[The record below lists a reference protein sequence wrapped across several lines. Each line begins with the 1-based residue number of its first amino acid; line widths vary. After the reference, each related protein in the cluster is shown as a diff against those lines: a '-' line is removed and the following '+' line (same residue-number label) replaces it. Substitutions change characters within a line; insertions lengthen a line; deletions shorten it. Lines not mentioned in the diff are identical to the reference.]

1 MMTARSCNAL
11 IVLFCA
17 GFMASAQAT
26 RPANP
31 LGNGP
36 EVVQAGRKLFNATC
50 TGCHGIDG
58 GEGSRGPE
66 LGGTRRYF
74 RLSEGAI
81 FGVVK
86 NGIPGTAMPNMGLAD
101 NDAWRIV
108 AFIRNLRGTASDN
121 LVPGDAEHGMV
132 IFKGKGKCQQCHMI
146 RGEGGTIGPDLS
158 SIGAQ
163 VSLAHLREELTQN
176 LPIPPGYVPVR
187 LVGPKGEVVS
197 GIAKNDDDFSIQI
210 LDENNNLHLYDK
222 SSLRS
227 ITYAKQSLMPHDIDK
242 KLTAEEFQD
251 LLAMLSKQAR
261 TKVYIPAERENEAGR

>member
-1 MMTARSCNAL
+1 MTVRTSLAL
-11 IVLFCA
+11 MLLACV
-17 GFMASAQAT
+17 GFPALAQYS

-31 LGNGP
+31 LGNKP
-36 EVVQAGRKLFNATC
+36 EAVEAGRSLFNKTC

-58 GEGSRGPE
+58 SEGSRGPD

-74 RLSEGAI
+74 RLSDSAI

-101 NDAWRIV
+101 DDAWRIV

-121 LVPGDAEHGMV
+121 IVPGDPEHGMAL
-132 IFKGKGKCQQCHMI
+132 FKGKGQCQECHMI

-163 VSLAHLREELTQN
+163 VSLAHLREELTQE
-176 LPIPPGYVPVR
+176 LPIPPGFSPVEV
-187 LVGPKGEVVS
+187 VGPHGEVVK

-210 LDENNNLHLYDK
+210 LDEQNRLHLYGK
-222 SSLRS
+222 SDLRS
-227 ITYAKQSLMPHDIDK
+227 ITYAKHSLMPHDLDK

-261 TKVYIPAERENEAGR
+261 VKVHIEVERENEAGR